1 MIKMNELKLFE
12 SQYIRSV
19 WNADEDQWYY
29 SIIDVIAAL
38 TDSANPT
45 DYLKK
50 MRKRDTSLGT
60 YIGTNCPQVT
70 METKTGK
77 HRKTLAANT
86 EQLLRIIQS
95 VPSPKA
101 EPFKLW
107 LAQTGADHLMDL
119 ADAKKLQEE
128 INVRMQARNDVREHN
143 KSLAKAAQDAGVSTN
158 KEFAKFQNS
167 GYMGLYN
174 GETAGAIKRR
184 KGLKKSEDILDNMGS
199 EELGANLFRITQTEA
214 KLHRENIQSKEE
226 ANKAHF
232 EVGYTVR
239 KAIEELGGTMP
250 ENLPTPNKSIKQ
262 LEQEQKKTLKTTPN
276 KKD

>member
-1 MIKMNELKLFE
+1 MNELKLFE

-19 WNADEDQWYY
+19 WNPDEEQWYY
-29 SIIDVIAAL
+29 SVIDVVAAL

-50 MRKRDTSLGT
+50 MRKRDTELGN

-70 METKTGK
+70 METQTGK

-95 VPSPKA
+95 IPSPKA
-101 EPFKLW
+101 EPFKIW
-107 LAQTGADHLMDL
+107 LAQTGADHLLDL

-128 INVRMQARNDVREHN
+128 IDTRIRARDDVREHN

-158 KEFAKFQNS
+158 QEFARFQNS
-167 GYMGLYN
+167 GYMGLYD
-174 GETAGAIKRR
+174 GETAAAIKRR

-199 EELGANLFRITQTEA
+199 EELGANLFRITQAEA
-214 KLHRENIQSKEE
+214 KLRRENIQSKEE

-239 KAIEELGGTMP
+239 KAIESLGGTMP
-250 ENLPTPNKSIKQ
+250 ENLPTPDKSIKQ
-262 LEQEQKKTLKTTPN
+262 IEHKRKNQLKKK
-276 KKD
+276 